1 MKRKLKDFLNKR
13 VISTAISAAITF
25 NMIAILPMSVFADD
39 NSTNE
44 NKSEVTSFDGNRY
57 QLFDESMSW
66 TEAKEYCENLGGH
79 LATITSPEEQES
91 VESLLKSGSKN
102 SYWLGGLKSSSE
114 WTWLTNEDFSLF
126 AKWTPGQPDN
136 YLNQEDCLMMYKSTN
151 PMSPSGTFGYWNDLN
166 NSGNCNGETFF
177 GAENFGFIC
186 EWEGTT
192 DKIEEVSPYTLFSGS
207 GTENFQLNCWK
218 STFNGNV
225 YTGASFVS
233 SASELYLNG
242 KVDAVKTITTNG
254 WQINIDERNENVE
267 KETMPDWDARIHKMA
282 GAYEFTDEDVVRIQ
296 DKNVIDG
303 AVKTTGKVEISGT
316 TFDGNCYIIA
326 DGDITYNVNDFI
338 STGRVV
344 LYSRNGNI
352 TINGTNIDM
361 NGIMY
366 APNGTV
372 AFNSNIANING
383 RIFADMINFSGSIFN
398 VTSSDS
404 DWELL
409 GTKSVISKTYTL
421 DDDFNEGEF
430 DGLGL
435 DVADEL
441 TLDQRSDN
449 DNVPS
454 ENSYKIDS
462 AANGI
467 GLTVKSDKSSLDKPK
482 DSVNLEFDLSGFGS
496 QKIEE
501 NNVDLAIVVDTSGSM
516 SGSRRTNAQ
525 NAAREVVA
533 QMKENDRCAIIK
545 FTSNATVLQDFTYDR
560 DLLNSAIN
568 KLNANGG
575 TDIASGIN
583 KAIGC
588 FNNLEDNSRQKYI
601 ILLSDGGDSSKSA
614 QAALDAY
621 DLGIRIFALSIGN
634 DSKQM
639 QTVAANSNGIY
650 LNSPTAEQINEM
662 MQQFAAEVFDTA
674 GKDISFEM
682 TVSKKADIDIASI
695 EPQPTEIIEN
705 EDGTKTL
712 KWNYEK
718 ISIDEDQKI
727 TFPVSVNDLEAGLLN
742 IADNISCTYF
752 NRNGESAT
760 VYADDIVMPV
770 HSYKET
776 GAWTVV
782 YDSKTTDTV
791 WKNIYW
797 NGKLYD
803 DGMIAVKACAGNDEN
818 AFGNWVDITNHADV
832 ENLSGRYIKL
842 SVEMNVSSTG
852 KTPELFDITVLS
864 DDSDNVNYINNASET
879 KIVGSDTTCV
889 SKRLFLSSETADDS
903 FCTQLD
909 FKWSCDNE
917 NVIISNSNKPYA
929 SFMFNESGE
938 YTVTLTVSDGNSETV
953 VSKTIT
959 VLNDE
964 NVVIPIIDI
973 EVPTVVKIGSAVSGR
988 INNLNGAQIAEYEV
1002 KAGNESVST
1011 DEDGNFT
1018 FTAPEND
1025 CIIAINVKAA
1035 NVLGLYG
1042 ESSKAIVVD
1051 GTAPSVELRSDS
1063 DEIHANDTVTVSA
1076 VMSDENGI
1084 KDYVVT
1090 LNGEEIT
1097 LNENYQYIFTP
1108 ETAGEYVFV
1117 LTAEDIAGNT
1127 SDTTLVLNVS
1137 EEEIKDTNQPVV
1149 KYSVPKML
1157 MAGES
1162 GDFRFIASDDTG
1174 VAEFTV
1180 KVNGVAVAIDENG
1193 HFSYVP
1199 EESGDLLIDV
1209 HAADKAGNNTDFQL
1223 TVPVISLDL
1232 VTEKTT
1238 YKENEIVTVQLAY
1251 SDNLNIID
1259 QQAAIDGVQMTIE
1272 NDKISA
1278 EGLSVGSHQVV
1289 WQVQDECGAVFT
1301 GTLEIEVIDSTAPEV
1316 SVTLSDNNPKE
1327 GDTVTAEITVIDEY
1341 GIASVIAKL
1350 DGNEITV
1357 NESKAI
1363 LENLTAGKHTI
1374 EVTATDTTGNY
1385 TVYTYDFTVLC
1396 NQLMD
1401 TIAPELDVTVE
1412 FTEDKNIE
1420 ITAVATDD
1428 SGNAAI
1434 TGTVNGEEVI
1444 FENGKAVYTH
1454 VGVGDYVI
1462 IVHAEDESGNY
1473 TEKTQT
1479 VTITKED
1486 TVFELKLGVTVE
1498 KDNIKPN
1505 ETTDLVVST
1514 SSVLGEV
1521 SLSCTSN
1528 GGTVTENEDGFS
1540 FVSDK
1545 TGTFELVVTATDKKG
1560 NTVSQT
1566 VYITVTAEKI
1576 DIGDDDEE
1584 TGDYENKYTPEPRA
1598 RVILDSNEKTET
1610 KMTEEMA
1617 DLVDH
1622 LETPLAVYEYL
1633 YNNVNTEFYK
1643 GSRKGAIGTYEQ
1655 NGGNDVDCASLL
1667 IAMLRYMGYEAEY
1680 VTGTVG
1686 VTERQLINLTAAD
1699 NIETALKIFMIQG
1712 KEVSKSADTYYFD
1725 HTWVKTTID
1734 GKECELDISFK
1745 KYKQVE
1751 SISDEIEKQNID
1763 VDISDFKDSSD
1774 FYLYLSKFDDQ
1785 SSEEISVNVTGK
1797 MIVQK
1802 NISKIPLKLPYICG
1816 TIKEQVKNI
1825 YDSKIVDTD
1834 LLKIGINNGYQQV
1847 ISGPMAYIS
1856 TITVGYVPNKEFYS
1870 IFGDGTPSSIYNLKN
1885 DYWAQYADTI
1895 SPALYIDNKII
1906 YEWNGALTSIGKT
1919 QYLNIAS
1926 VSSNETFED
1935 TKEILVGSVN
1945 SISTDNQNIS
1955 AQSLLTA
1962 YGKMPLTD
1970 EEQAKVNESNV
1981 YNDKYIGNFLSLIG
1995 TTYFTQLDIENKV
2008 LAGANRI
2015 YAERY
2020 LSYGVFSYEPCVT
2033 VSAFSKD
2040 IEKKGSFSADILG
2053 NYASTVSYRNN
2064 ADDEY
2069 AYRFASGYVSSYLE
2083 SLVLD
2088 ELVGIGSLSTAK
2100 IFSFA
2105 SSQGIEI
2112 KYISAAN
2119 KDEIDSLDIYE
2130 SDKSEVLS
2138 AVNNGQTVIVPEKN
2152 ITFGNWTGTG
2162 YIIIDDSENSF
2173 AFKLTN
2179 GLNGAVNTDYVTA
2192 DMIGANLCEILE
2204 FFFAFQ
2210 ALSAGAAMLATGNIV
2225 GSVVMFVLTASLAI
2239 SAVTYWNDS
2248 LKLYNKA
2255 MNGDALA
2262 AAELA
2267 ARTKSR
2273 CIEDFIFVALGELA
2287 EPIAK
2292 VFMKIPFVQ
2301 RLIGSISGAVWELNN
2316 KVIASSEL
2324 YQRYLLK
2331 QYAKEEVAKVC
2342 GYEVSKKI
2350 SPELLDSIFKSGQ
2363 ASDIV
2368 AILSKYD
2375 DEAIV
2380 AINKIL
2386 DKDAV
2391 ATLIRDYGDDGV
2403 KVAVKGGNN
2412 LVGALAKLDDA
2423 ALERFMG
2430 IASKQDRE
2438 FFKLFENCDRFTD
2451 DLISLVNKKGGIN
2464 FNEVEIHGII
2474 NTEIDEIDF
2483 ATKVIYEDKNAR
2495 GLYIENPDVPQTET
2509 QWANKQI
2516 LKKGENRIK
2525 ALSQNEFSVYI
2536 DGEEYSFLSSELKDV
2551 RSYVFRIN
2559 ADTPELRI
2567 AVEDCLEQLRILYP
2581 DYNFSAVYGG

>member
-44 NKSEVTSFDGNRY
+44 SNSKVTSFDGNRY

-136 YLNQEDCLMMYKSTN
+136 YLNQEDCLMMYKNTN

-166 NSGNCNGETFF
+166 NSGNCNGEAFF

-207 GTENFQLNCWK
+207 STENFQLNCWK

-225 YTGASFVS
+225 YTGAGFISN
-233 SASELYLNG
+233 ASELYLNG

-282 GAYEFTDEDVVRIQ
+282 GAYELTDEDVVRIQ

-338 STGRVV
+338 SAGRVV
-344 LYSRNGNI
+344 LYSKNGNI

-383 RIFADMINFSGSIFN
+383 RIFADKINFSGSIFN

-409 GTKSVISKTYTL
+409 GTKSVISKTYTF
-421 DDDFNEGEF
+421 DDDFNEGDF

-441 TLDQRSDN
+441 TLNQRTYN
-449 DNVPS
+449 DNVS
-454 ENSYKIDS
+454 LENSYKIDD

-467 GLTVKSDKSSLDKPK
+467 GLTVKSDKSALSKSEDTI
-482 DSVNLEFDLSGFGS
+482 NFEFDLDGFGS
-496 QKIEE
+496 QEVEE
-501 NNVDLAIVVDTSGSM
+501 NNVDLVIVVDTSGSM

-560 DLLNSAIN
+560 DSLNSAIN

-674 GKDISFEM
+674 GKDVSFEM
-682 TVSKKADIDIASI
+682 TVYKKAGIDASAI
-695 EPQPTEIIEN
+695 NPQPTEIIVN

-760 VYADDIVMPV
+760 VYADDIVVPV

-776 GAWTVV
+776 GAWTAV

-818 AFGNWVDITNHADV
+818 AFGNWVDITNYADV

-864 DDSDNVNYINNASET
+864 DDSDNVNYINNAPET

-973 EVPTVVKIGSAVSGR
+973 EVPTVVKTGSAVSGR

-1505 ETTDLVVST
+1505 ETTNLVVST

-1521 SLSCTSN
+1521 SLSCTAN

-1566 VYITVTAEKI
+1566 VYITVTEEKI

-1584 TGDYENKYTPEPRA
+1584 TGNYENKYTPEPRA

-1734 GKECELDISFK
+1734 GKEYELDTSFK

-1945 SISTDNQNIS
+1945 CISTDNQNIS

-2204 FFFAFQ
+2204 FFFAF
-2210 ALSAGAAMLATGNIV
+2210 
-2225 GSVVMFVLTASLAI
+2225 
-2239 SAVTYWNDS
+2239 
-2248 LKLYNKA
+2248 
-2255 MNGDALA
+2255 
-2262 AAELA
+2262 
-2267 ARTKSR
+2267 
-2273 CIEDFIFVALGELA
+2273 
-2287 EPIAK
+2287 
-2292 VFMKIPFVQ
+2292 
-2301 RLIGSISGAVWELNN
+2301 
-2316 KVIASSEL
+2316 
-2324 YQRYLLK
+2324 
-2331 QYAKEEVAKVC
+2331 
-2342 GYEVSKKI
+2342 
-2350 SPELLDSIFKSGQ
+2350 
-2363 ASDIV
+2363 
-2368 AILSKYD
+2368 
-2375 DEAIV
+2375 
-2380 AINKIL
+2380 
-2386 DKDAV
+2386 
-2391 ATLIRDYGDDGV
+2391 
-2403 KVAVKGGNN
+2403 
-2412 LVGALAKLDDA
+2412 
-2423 ALERFMG
+2423 
-2430 IASKQDRE
+2430 
-2438 FFKLFENCDRFTD
+2438 
-2451 DLISLVNKKGGIN
+2451 
-2464 FNEVEIHGII
+2464 
-2474 NTEIDEIDF
+2474 
-2483 ATKVIYEDKNAR
+2483 
-2495 GLYIENPDVPQTET
+2495 
-2509 QWANKQI
+2509 
-2516 LKKGENRIK
+2516 
-2525 ALSQNEFSVYI
+2525 
-2536 DGEEYSFLSSELKDV
+2536 
-2551 RSYVFRIN
+2551 
-2559 ADTPELRI
+2559 
-2567 AVEDCLEQLRILYP
+2567 
-2581 DYNFSAVYGG
+2581 

>member
-44 NKSEVTSFDGNRY
+44 SNSKVTSFDGNRY

-136 YLNQEDCLMMYKSTN
+136 YLNQEDCLMMYKNTN

-166 NSGNCNGETFF
+166 NSGNCNGEAFF

-207 GTENFQLNCWK
+207 STENFQLNCWK

-225 YTGASFVS
+225 YTGAGFVS
-233 SASELYLNG
+233 NASELYLNG

-352 TINGTNIDM
+352 TINGTNIDI

-383 RIFADMINFSGSIFN
+383 RIFADKINFSGSIFN

-409 GTKSVISKTYTL
+409 GTKSVISKTYTF
-421 DDDFNEGEF
+421 DDDFNEGDF

-441 TLDQRSDN
+441 TLNQRSYN

-496 QKIEE
+496 QEIEG

-560 DLLNSAIN
+560 DSLNSAIN

-718 ISIDEDQKI
+718 ISIDETQKI
-727 TFPVSVNDLEAGLLN
+727 TVPVFVTNTESGLFN
-742 IADNISCTYF
+742 IADNVSCTYF

-776 GAWTVV
+776 GAWTAV

-818 AFGNWVDITNHADV
+818 AFGDWVDITNHADV
-832 ENLSGRYIKL
+832 ENLSGRYVKL

-864 DDSDNVNYINNASET
+864 DDSDNVNYINNAPET
-879 KIVGSDTTCV
+879 KIVGLDTTCV
-889 SKRLFLSSETADDS
+889 SKRLFLSSETADDA

-1035 NVLGLYG
+1035 NALGLYG

-1063 DEIHANDTVTVSA
+1063 DEIHTNDTVTVSA

-1090 LNGEEIT
+1090 LNGEKIT

-1108 ETAGEYVFV
+1108 ETAGKYVFV

-1180 KVNGVAVAIDENG
+1180 KVNGVAVALDENG
-1193 HFSYVP
+1193 CFSYVP
-1199 EESGDLLIDV
+1199 EKSGNLIIDV
-1209 HAADKAGNNTDFQL
+1209 HAADEAGNNTDFQL

-1238 YKENEIVTVQLAY
+1238 FKENEIVTVQLVY
-1251 SDNLNIID
+1251 SDNLNIAD
-1259 QQAAIDGVQMTIE
+1259 QQAAIDGVLMTIE

-1462 IVHAEDESGNY
+1462 IVRAEDESGNY

-1486 TVFELKLGVTVE
+1486 LVFELKLGVTVE

-1521 SLSCTSN
+1521 SLSCTAN

-1545 TGTFELVVTATDKKG
+1545 TGTFEFVVTATDKKG

-1566 VYITVTAEKI
+1566 VYITVTEEKI

-1584 TGDYENKYTPEPRA
+1584 TGNYENKYTPEPRA

-1686 VTERQLINLTAAD
+1686 VTERQLINLTATD
-1699 NIETALKIFMIQG
+1699 NIETALRIFMIQG

-1734 GKECELDISFK
+1734 GKEYELDISFK

-1847 ISGPMAYIS
+1847 ISGPKAYIS

-1945 SISTDNQNIS
+1945 CISTDNQNIS

-2040 IEKKGSFSADILG
+2040 IETKGSFSVDILG

-2119 KDEIDSLDIYE
+2119 KGEIDSLDIYE

-2225 GSVVMFVLTASLAI
+2225 GSVVMFALTVSLAI

>member
-44 NKSEVTSFDGNRY
+44 SNSKVTSFDGNRY

-136 YLNQEDCLMMYKSTN
+136 YLNQEDCLMMYKNTN

-166 NSGNCNGETFF
+166 NSGNCNGEAFF

-207 GTENFQLNCWK
+207 STENFQLNCWK

-225 YTGASFVS
+225 YTGAGFVS
-233 SASELYLNG
+233 NASELYLNG

-430 DGLGL
+430 NGLGL

-776 GAWTVV
+776 GAWTAV

-929 SFMFNESGE
+929 SFKFNESGE

-973 EVPTVVKIGSAVSGR
+973 EVPTVVKTGSAVSGR

-1035 NVLGLYG
+1035 NALGLYG

-1063 DEIHANDTVTVSA
+1063 DEIHTNDTVTVSA

-1090 LNGEEIT
+1090 LNGEKIT

-1108 ETAGEYVFV
+1108 ETAGKYVFV

-1180 KVNGVAVAIDENG
+1180 KVNGVAVALDENG
-1193 HFSYVP
+1193 CFSYVP
-1199 EESGDLLIDV
+1199 EKSGNLIIDV
-1209 HAADKAGNNTDFQL
+1209 HAADEAGNNTDFQL

-1238 YKENEIVTVQLAY
+1238 FKENEIVTVQLVY
-1251 SDNLNIID
+1251 SDNLNIAD

-1385 TVYTYDFTVLC
+1385 TVYTYDFTVLS
-1396 NQLMD
+1396 NQLID
-1401 TIAPELDVTVE
+1401 TTAPELDVTVE

-1420 ITAVATDD
+1420 ITAVAIDD
-1428 SGNAAI
+1428 SGSATI

-1444 FENGKAVYTH
+1444 FEDDKAVYTPD
-1454 VGVGDYVI
+1454 GTGDYVI
-1462 IVHAEDESGNY
+1462 VVRAEDESGNY
-1473 TEKTQT
+1473 TEKTLT
-1479 VTITKED
+1479 VTITEGD
-1486 TVFELKLGVTVE
+1486 PVFELKLGVTVE

-1505 ETTDLVVST
+1505 ETTNLVVST

-1521 SLSCTSN
+1521 SLSCIAN

-1566 VYITVTAEKI
+1566 VYITVTEEKI

-1584 TGDYENKYTPEPRA
+1584 TGNYENKYTPEPRA

-1825 YDSKIVDTD
+1825 YNSKIVDTD

-1895 SPALYIDNKII
+1895 
-1906 YEWNGALTSIGKT
+1906 
-1919 QYLNIAS
+1919 
-1926 VSSNETFED
+1926 
-1935 TKEILVGSVN
+1935 
-1945 SISTDNQNIS
+1945 
-1955 AQSLLTA
+1955 
-1962 YGKMPLTD
+1962 
-1970 EEQAKVNESNV
+1970 
-1981 YNDKYIGNFLSLIG
+1981 
-1995 TTYFTQLDIENKV
+1995 
-2008 LAGANRI
+2008 
-2015 YAERY
+2015 
-2020 LSYGVFSYEPCVT
+2020 
-2033 VSAFSKD
+2033 
-2040 IEKKGSFSADILG
+2040 
-2053 NYASTVSYRNN
+2053 
-2064 ADDEY
+2064 
-2069 AYRFASGYVSSYLE
+2069 
-2083 SLVLD
+2083 
-2088 ELVGIGSLSTAK
+2088 
-2100 IFSFA
+2100 
-2105 SSQGIEI
+2105 
-2112 KYISAAN
+2112 
-2119 KDEIDSLDIYE
+2119 
-2130 SDKSEVLS
+2130 
-2138 AVNNGQTVIVPEKN
+2138 
-2152 ITFGNWTGTG
+2152 
-2162 YIIIDDSENSF
+2162 
-2173 AFKLTN
+2173 
-2179 GLNGAVNTDYVTA
+2179 
-2192 DMIGANLCEILE
+2192 
-2204 FFFAFQ
+2204 
-2210 ALSAGAAMLATGNIV
+2210 
-2225 GSVVMFVLTASLAI
+2225 
-2239 SAVTYWNDS
+2239 
-2248 LKLYNKA
+2248 
-2255 MNGDALA
+2255 
-2262 AAELA
+2262 
-2267 ARTKSR
+2267 
-2273 CIEDFIFVALGELA
+2273 
-2287 EPIAK
+2287 
-2292 VFMKIPFVQ
+2292 
-2301 RLIGSISGAVWELNN
+2301 
-2316 KVIASSEL
+2316 
-2324 YQRYLLK
+2324 
-2331 QYAKEEVAKVC
+2331 
-2342 GYEVSKKI
+2342 
-2350 SPELLDSIFKSGQ
+2350 
-2363 ASDIV
+2363 
-2368 AILSKYD
+2368 
-2375 DEAIV
+2375 
-2380 AINKIL
+2380 
-2386 DKDAV
+2386 
-2391 ATLIRDYGDDGV
+2391 
-2403 KVAVKGGNN
+2403 
-2412 LVGALAKLDDA
+2412 
-2423 ALERFMG
+2423 
-2430 IASKQDRE
+2430 
-2438 FFKLFENCDRFTD
+2438 
-2451 DLISLVNKKGGIN
+2451 
-2464 FNEVEIHGII
+2464 
-2474 NTEIDEIDF
+2474 
-2483 ATKVIYEDKNAR
+2483 
-2495 GLYIENPDVPQTET
+2495 
-2509 QWANKQI
+2509 
-2516 LKKGENRIK
+2516 
-2525 ALSQNEFSVYI
+2525 
-2536 DGEEYSFLSSELKDV
+2536 
-2551 RSYVFRIN
+2551 
-2559 ADTPELRI
+2559 
-2567 AVEDCLEQLRILYP
+2567 
-2581 DYNFSAVYGG
+2581 

>member
-44 NKSEVTSFDGNRY
+44 SNSKVTSFDGNRY

-136 YLNQEDCLMMYKSTN
+136 YLNQEDCLMMYKNTN

-166 NSGNCNGETFF
+166 NSGNCNGEAFF

-207 GTENFQLNCWK
+207 STENFQLNCWK

-225 YTGASFVS
+225 YTGVGFVS
-233 SASELYLNG
+233 NASELYLNG

-776 GAWTVV
+776 GAWTAV

-929 SFMFNESGE
+929 SFKFNESGE

-973 EVPTVVKIGSAVSGR
+973 EVPTVVKTGSAVSGR

-1035 NVLGLYG
+1035 NALGLYG

-1063 DEIHANDTVTVSA
+1063 DEIHTNDTVTVSA

-1090 LNGEEIT
+1090 LNGEKIT

-1108 ETAGEYVFV
+1108 ETAGKYVFV

-1180 KVNGVAVAIDENG
+1180 KVNGVAVALDENG
-1193 HFSYVP
+1193 CFSYVP
-1199 EESGDLLIDV
+1199 EKSGNLIIDV
-1209 HAADKAGNNTDFQL
+1209 HAADEAGNNTDFQL

-1238 YKENEIVTVQLAY
+1238 FKENEIVTVQLVY
-1251 SDNLNIID
+1251 SDNLNIAD
-1259 QQAAIDGVQMTIE
+1259 QQAAIDGVLMTIE

-1462 IVHAEDESGNY
+1462 IVRAEDESGNY

-1486 TVFELKLGVTVE
+1486 LVFELKLGVTVE

-1521 SLSCTSN
+1521 SLSCTAN

-1545 TGTFELVVTATDKKG
+1545 TGTFEFVVTATDKKG

-1566 VYITVTAEKI
+1566 VYITVTEEKI

-1584 TGDYENKYTPEPRA
+1584 TGNYENKYTPEPRA

-1686 VTERQLINLTAAD
+1686 VTERQLINLTATD
-1699 NIETALKIFMIQG
+1699 NIETALRIFMIQG

-1734 GKECELDISFK
+1734 GKEYELDISFK

-1847 ISGPMAYIS
+1847 ISGPKAYIS

-1926 VSSNETFED
+1926 VSSNGTFED

-2040 IEKKGSFSADILG
+2040 IEKK
-2053 NYASTVSYRNN
+2053 
-2064 ADDEY
+2064 
-2069 AYRFASGYVSSYLE
+2069 
-2083 SLVLD
+2083 
-2088 ELVGIGSLSTAK
+2088 
-2100 IFSFA
+2100 
-2105 SSQGIEI
+2105 
-2112 KYISAAN
+2112 
-2119 KDEIDSLDIYE
+2119 
-2130 SDKSEVLS
+2130 
-2138 AVNNGQTVIVPEKN
+2138 
-2152 ITFGNWTGTG
+2152 
-2162 YIIIDDSENSF
+2162 
-2173 AFKLTN
+2173 
-2179 GLNGAVNTDYVTA
+2179 
-2192 DMIGANLCEILE
+2192 
-2204 FFFAFQ
+2204 
-2210 ALSAGAAMLATGNIV
+2210 
-2225 GSVVMFVLTASLAI
+2225 
-2239 SAVTYWNDS
+2239 
-2248 LKLYNKA
+2248 
-2255 MNGDALA
+2255 
-2262 AAELA
+2262 
-2267 ARTKSR
+2267 
-2273 CIEDFIFVALGELA
+2273 
-2287 EPIAK
+2287 
-2292 VFMKIPFVQ
+2292 
-2301 RLIGSISGAVWELNN
+2301 
-2316 KVIASSEL
+2316 
-2324 YQRYLLK
+2324 
-2331 QYAKEEVAKVC
+2331 
-2342 GYEVSKKI
+2342 
-2350 SPELLDSIFKSGQ
+2350 
-2363 ASDIV
+2363 
-2368 AILSKYD
+2368 
-2375 DEAIV
+2375 
-2380 AINKIL
+2380 
-2386 DKDAV
+2386 
-2391 ATLIRDYGDDGV
+2391 
-2403 KVAVKGGNN
+2403 
-2412 LVGALAKLDDA
+2412 
-2423 ALERFMG
+2423 
-2430 IASKQDRE
+2430 
-2438 FFKLFENCDRFTD
+2438 
-2451 DLISLVNKKGGIN
+2451 
-2464 FNEVEIHGII
+2464 
-2474 NTEIDEIDF
+2474 
-2483 ATKVIYEDKNAR
+2483 
-2495 GLYIENPDVPQTET
+2495 
-2509 QWANKQI
+2509 
-2516 LKKGENRIK
+2516 
-2525 ALSQNEFSVYI
+2525 
-2536 DGEEYSFLSSELKDV
+2536 V
-2551 RSYVFRIN
+2551 RSALIFWG
-2559 ADTPELRI
+2559 TMPP
-2567 AVEDCLEQLRILYP
+2567 Q
-2581 DYNFSAVYGG
+2581 